1 MKAPADY
8 QSPSIRPKGSCC
20 RAITRGWRPNTRRG
34 RLCRKLWCDVLSA
47 GRDVVVDHATLNR
60 WDVNYAMAAEAPH
73 NVVKQD
79 NRGVTRNIQPMVG
92 FKSPRIGK
100 FNFGPDRSSAHDPE
114 KETRRR
120 LPVRVLFQP
129 CCVRGRQA
137 ASYSVTMLTLRRNCS
152 KDFMP
157 TCWPR
162 ASSASA

>member
-1 MKAPADY
+1 M
-8 QSPSIRPKGSCC
+8 
-20 RAITRGWRPNTRRG
+20 
-34 RLCRKLWCDVLSA
+34 
-47 GRDVVVDHATLNR
+47 VDHATLNR

-157 TCWPR
+157 TCWPS